1 MSDMTKLKNAAAVF
15 VRNAEGRILAV
26 SRKHNPNDFGLPGGK
41 LDIKADGSEE
51 TFEEGA
57 ARELE
62 EETGLKAEGLR
73 QVFERHDGEFHVKT
87 FVPNRVSGEIKTKE
101 TGVVKWITE
110 EELLAGCFG
119 EYNKKLIEAL
129 KEQ

>member
-1 MSDMTKLKNAAAVF
+1 MIGMTKLRNASAIF
-15 VRNAEGRILAV
+15 VRNAEGLILAV

-41 LDIKADGSEE
+41 LDMKADGTEE

-62 EETGLKAEGLR
+62 EETGLKAEGLKL
-73 QVFERHDGEFHVKT
+73 VFERNDGEFNVQT
-87 FVPNRVSGEIKTKE
+87 FVPNRISGEIKTKE
-101 TGVVKWITE
+101 VGVVKWITE

-119 EYNKKLIEAL
+119 EYNKQLIEAL